1 MGVFI
6 WHQWAQVV
14 RIFAS
19 VCTIWGGL
27 WGIFFRKFFWDFVN
41 GTLMPGPNNAI
52 NGRKCFD
59 DNPCGIVPAKQD
71 AIFISLIV
79 KAPVIQLFA
88 ILFGVTHLVIE
99 LLPVIR
105 RMSIYRSFAL
115 RIVTYSLQTFLSVL
129 IYQGTNGAIYSFVAV
144 IGFTVAQMK
153 GEIVEEAREQRGRG
167 DKA

>member
-6 WHQWAQVV
+6 WHQWAQIVG
-14 RIFAS
+14 IFAS

-41 GTLMPGPNNAI
+41 GTLMPGPNHAI

-59 DNPCGIVPAKQD
+59 DNPPAKQD

-79 KAPVIQLFA
+79 KAPVIQLFV
-88 ILFGVTHLVIE
+88 ILFGITHLAIE

-115 RIVTYSLQTFLSVL
+115 RI
-129 IYQGTNGAIYSFVAV
+129 GTSGAMYSFVAV

-153 GEIVEEAREQRGRG
+153 GEIVEEAKEQRGRG